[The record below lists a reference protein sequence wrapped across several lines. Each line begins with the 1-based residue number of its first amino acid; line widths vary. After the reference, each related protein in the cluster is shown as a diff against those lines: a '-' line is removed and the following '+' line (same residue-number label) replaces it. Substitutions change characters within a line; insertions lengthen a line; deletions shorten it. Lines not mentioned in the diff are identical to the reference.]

1 MEFLSFLCTKWM
13 KNCEVMTSS
22 THSFAYSCWCFQ
34 KCVIKICKPSNRA
47 ESSRLFFK
55 PEPAGVAPVGARRTA
70 GKRVWYCDLEDTAI
84 SVSKYGLGCGTKTGW
99 CFTACLVCVTAAIK
113 IKVWWKRFWK
123 CMSISYEHTV
133 KDKWV
138 FSSLPL
144 TLRCIV

>member
-1 MEFLSFLCTKWM
+1 MGW
-13 KNCEVMTSS
+13 
-22 THSFAYSCWCFQ
+22 
-34 KCVIKICKPSNRA
+34 KIHFKIVTRA

-113 IKVWWKRFWK
+113 IKV
-123 CMSISYEHTV
+123 
-133 KDKWV
+133 
-138 FSSLPL
+138 
-144 TLRCIV
+144 